1 MLSTLKRLRSGDDT
15 DVIPFKK
22 SRHGIPFGFFRRN
35 DSSLI
40 EKGITY
46 SKLGVVHRIIHS
58 IHHLAETYPGG
69 GTPIHYLYGYVPP
82 DGVVILKLLI

>member
-22 SRHGIPFGFFRRN
+22 SRHGIPFGFFQRN

-58 IHHLAETYPGG
+58 IHHLAETYSRYYDPFVA
-69 GTPIHYLYGYVPP
+69 YL
-82 DGVVILKLLI
+82 DTRSLT